1 MDDQAREQVPPK
13 TTPTWEME
21 LLVSGATIFG
31 LLQLPRLIDH
41 GYYVALNLSSSDYQG
56 LLFPLWL
63 YSKVAVLTLV
73 ITFLMH
79 LALRGYWVAL
89 VGMSSVYPGGIR
101 FEKLRFGPISLARTL
116 RDSGTMAVVIERAD
130 NRATRV
136 FGTGFGFALVMMV
149 WAAGAAVILAACVL
163 VDASLGSGHTS
174 QVFGALA
181 AVLALPWV
189 LASIIDRR
197 FGRRLAPDGGAARA
211 IGAVLEAYS
220 RVGVGR
226 GGNTLMSLFV
236 SNEGRLRGMA
246 TALFLVVPVVI
257 VLMLQDS
264 LARGHL
270 PLGLFVGLSSEDAF
284 SPNAS
289 VSGFY
294 DTSGSD
300 RTVYLPIPHIPG
312 RVVSGDYL
320 ELFVPFIPRLHGPA
334 LERVCP
340 QALPAGQTEAR
351 LACLARLS
359 DIRID
364 GVPQAVRFDASS
376 DATTEQPGMLAM
388 LPVRDLVPGRHELS
402 LNAPGHDGLSSDA
415 PARRYRIPFWK

>member
-1 MDDQAREQVPPK
+1 MDEDAREQVPPK

-31 LLQLPRLIDH
+31 LLQLPQLIDR
-41 GYYVALNLSSSDYQG
+41 GYYVALNLGSSEYEG

-73 ITFLMH
+73 ITFLAH

-89 VGMSSVYPGGIR
+89 VGMSSVYPGGVR
-101 FEKLRFGPISLARTL
+101 FEKLRFGPIALARTL
-116 RDSGTMAVVIERAD
+116 RESGSMAVVIERAD

-149 WAAGAAVILAACVL
+149 WAAGAALLLAICVL
-163 VDASLGSGHTS
+163 VDASLGAGHTS
-174 QVFGALA
+174 QVFGAMLV
-181 AVLALPWV
+181 VLLLPWL

-197 FGRRLAPDGGAARA
+197 FGRRLAPEGGAARA

-220 RVGVGR
+220 RVGFGR

-236 SNEGRLRGMA
+236 SNEGRLRGIA
-246 TALFLVVPVVI
+246 TALLLVVPVI
-257 VLMLQDS
+257 LVLMLQNS
-264 LARGHL
+264 VARGRL
-270 PLGLFVGLSSEDAF
+270 PLGLFVGFSSEDAF

-289 VSGFY
+289 VAAFY
-294 DTSGSD
+294 DSPGSD
-300 RTVYLPIPHIPG
+300 RTVFLPIPHIPG
-312 RVVSGDYL
+312 RIVNGDYL

-340 QALPAGQTEAR
+340 QALPVARAEAR

-364 GVPQAVRFDASS
+364 DVPVAVRFDASS
-376 DATTEQPGMLAM
+376 DSTTGQPGMLAM
-388 LPVRDLVPGRHELS
+388 LPVRSLAPGRHELS
-402 LNAPGHDGLSSDA
+402 LNAPGRDGLSSDA
-415 PARRYRIPFWK
+415 PARRFHIPFWK